1 MLDAGAFPL
10 PSNSL
15 DAVLSLS
22 LGEGRY
28 GASSDRPGDDFGFD
42 IMEVYLTLESAQ

>member
-1 MLDAGAFPL
+1 MLDAGTFPRT
-10 PSNSL
+10 SNSL
-15 DAVLSLS
+15 DAVLSIS